1 MIEAMAKTGLL
12 GSIGAALTATC
23 CVLPVALMLLGVGG
37 SWLGVFGPLAAAS
50 LYVAAASAVVVSCAW
65 VLAVWRRVPR
75 RTYAFLAAGSVLTMT
90 AWAVILNEVAI
101 NDYLI
106 EMM

>member
-50 LYVAAASAVVVSCAW
+50 IYVAAASAVIVSGAW
-65 VLAVWRRVPR
+65 ILAVRRRVPP
-75 RTYAFLAAGSVLTMT
+75 RTYTLLAAGSVLTMA
-90 AWAVILNEVAI
+90 AWAVILNEATI
-101 NDYLI
+101 NDYLTGL
-106 EMM
+106 M